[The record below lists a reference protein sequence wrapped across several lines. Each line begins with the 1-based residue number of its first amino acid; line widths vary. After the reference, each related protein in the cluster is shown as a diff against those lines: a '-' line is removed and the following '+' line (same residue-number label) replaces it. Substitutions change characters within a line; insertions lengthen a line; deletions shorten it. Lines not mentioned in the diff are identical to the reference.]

1 MTAPTERSPTFVE
14 LDDAHV
20 AIVRGS
26 DARSWLHDLVTTDVA
41 TLEPGRARPSL
52 LLTPTGRV
60 RAAFH
65 VAALGDGSFAL
76 VQRGPAP
83 AAVEDLLARYVL
95 SSDVAVAR
103 SDLRVISSG
112 GSADVD
118 AHVSG
123 PSVLGQGTDLLVA
136 PVSVDGVVRALEATG
151 GRRSTPGDVE
161 RARIE
166 RGEPRFP
173 IDLDTDSLPAEA
185 GWDAPPTTD
194 RAKGCFL
201 GQEAIAKVAN
211 LGHPT
216 RAILPVRAPVELVA
230 GEPVLS
236 GAHPVGIV
244 TSAAGGVGLA
254 RVAWAA
260 RETDLRTSSG
270 VGLEIRDLRPVA

>member
-1 MTAPTERSPTFVE
+1 MIAPSENRSTFVE

-20 AIVRGS
+20 AIARGS

-41 TLEPGRARPSL
+41 ALEPGRARPSL
-52 LLTPTGRV
+52 LLTPTGRI

-65 VAALGDGSFAL
+65 VTALGDDSFAL

-83 AAVEDLLARYVL
+83 EPVEDLLARYVL
-95 SSDVAVAR
+95 SSDVDVAR
-103 SDLRVISSG
+103 SDLRVIVFG
-112 GSADVD
+112 GSADVV
-118 AHVSG
+118 AHSSR
-123 PSVLGQGTDLLVA
+123 PSVLGHGTDLLVEPA
-136 PVSVDGVVRALEATG
+136 SVDGVVRALETAG

-173 IDLDTDSLPAEA
+173 IDLDVDSLPAEA

-194 RAKGCFL
+194 RTKGCFL
-201 GQEAIAKVAN
+201 GQEAIAKIAN

-216 RAILPVRAPVELVA
+216 RVILPVRAAAELVA

-236 GAHPVGIV
+236 GADPVGMV
-244 TSAAGGVGLA
+244 TSAAGNVGLV
-254 RVAWAA
+254 RVAWSA
-260 RETDLRTSSG
+260 RETDLRASSG
-270 VGLEIRDLRPVA
+270 IALEIRNLRPVA